1 MPQVNPTSKLQQ
13 MLIASSKQN
22 VPVSGVAINARTGQ
36 GDLYDTFRTS
46 RSIKYH
52 VAAETRQKV
61 LAHEQLKE
69 QGLVKR
75 GGGNG

>member
-1 MPQVNPTSKLQQ
+1 MAV
-13 MLIASSKQN
+13 
-22 VPVSGVAINARTGQ
+22 NARTGQ
-36 GDLYDTFRTS
+36 GDLYDTFRTA

-69 QGLVKR
+69 QGLLKQGDSR
-75 GGGNG
+75 G